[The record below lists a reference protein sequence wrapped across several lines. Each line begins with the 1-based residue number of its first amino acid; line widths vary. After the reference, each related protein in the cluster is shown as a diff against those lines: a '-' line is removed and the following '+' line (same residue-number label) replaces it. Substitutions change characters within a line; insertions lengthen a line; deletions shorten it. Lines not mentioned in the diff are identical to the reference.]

1 MHEILSVLLKY
12 NEIVLI
18 GASVFTF
25 FVTQLLKLPIKKWT
39 SAIKDEN
46 TRKAVNAVILLLPF
60 IFGCLYEFL
69 YAHCYLHETFDLVRG
84 LQFGMSGI
92 SVYAVVER
100 FLKKKTNIESTNTYT
115 ETDEGKAVVDLVKEV
130 TADGKIDQNDISAVE
145 KFLDRFNK

>member
-18 GASVFTF
+18 GAAVFTF

-69 YAHCYLHETFDLVRG
+69 YARCYLHETFNLVRG

-92 SVYAVVER
+92 STYAIVER
-100 FLKKKTNIESTNTYT
+100 FLKKKTNIDSVNVYT
-115 ETDEGKAVVDLVKEV
+115 ETEDGKAVADLVKEV
-130 TADGKIDQNDISAVE
+130 TADGKIDKDDISAVE
-145 KFLDRFNK
+145 KFLGRFNK